1 VIDKDKGKFQFVKPL
16 TTLEAL
22 FTSVTQ
28 KNSKNLKNNDKYLLT
43 ILKRRVTIASQTK
56 EKRYVK

>member
-1 VIDKDKGKFQFVKPL
+1 MGGAI
-16 TTLEAL
+16 
-22 FTSVTQ
+22 FTSESQ